1 MKRKYPIKM
10 SAGNPNP
17 NPMMPSMVPR
27 IPIVVS
33 DPIMHQI
40 EIEREDLEREFK
52 RENKRQKFKR
62 G

>member
-10 SAGNPNP
+10 SAGNPNL

-40 EIEREDLEREFK
+40 EIERGDLEREFK
-52 RENKRQKFKR
+52 RK
-62 G
+62 